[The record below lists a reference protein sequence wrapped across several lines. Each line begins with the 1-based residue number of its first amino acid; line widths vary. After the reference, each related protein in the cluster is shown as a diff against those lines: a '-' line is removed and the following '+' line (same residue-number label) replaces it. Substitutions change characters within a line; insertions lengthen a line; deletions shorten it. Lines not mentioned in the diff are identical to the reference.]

1 MATPEL
7 SAQPRTITGKKVK
20 KLRRVGLL
28 PAVVYG
34 PAMKGIEILEL
45 GEREFERVYA
55 HAGSSTL
62 LNLTI
67 EGGATRP
74 VLIHQVQH
82 DATRRRMIHVDLFAI
97 DMQAVL
103 TVAVPLAL
111 VGEAPGVTVQRG
123 IATQLLSELQIRCL
137 PNRIPAALEVDLSR
151 LTEIGAQLTAG
162 DVALPQGVSLV
173 TSADEL
179 IAKIDAPAVEEEPVT
194 EKEPAEEEAAEAT
207 AEAALTEENAEPE
220 SE

>member
-7 SAQPRTITGKKVK
+7 NAQLRTITGKKVK

-45 GEREFERVYA
+45 GEREFERIYA

-82 DATRRRMIHVDLFAI
+82 DATRRRMIHVDFFAI
-97 DMQAVL
+97 DMQAEL

-111 VGEAPGVTVQRG
+111 VGEAPGVTVHRG

-162 DVALPQGVSLV
+162 DITLPQGVALV
-173 TSADEL
+173 TPADEL
-179 IAKIDAPAVEEEPVT
+179 IVKIDAPAIEEEPVAAAEEAEET
-194 EKEPAEEEAAEAT
+194 PAAEAEPAEET
-207 AEAALTEENAEPE
+207 SEPE
-220 SE
+220 TE